1 MNVIIEKLESYLY
14 EFYKQLTPNAIKLYE
29 NDLKKDPET
38 KFSVKYLEEAF
49 YTRKDSVVSYK
60 YFMERFRPFYQ
71 KSYCDLSD
79 KELDSFIF
87 KDLYKFLLKQKD
99 SFGSID
105 DIFMKRLILENII
118 TGPIDIDIDEDK
130 SFSVTHYEWFQ
141 TYCLTVK
148 DIVFSYYALKNLN
161 KPYYSLYGDEFP
173 KFYTGKSENFDK
185 PMALKVLFTNDVKDL
200 YQYFRYSEHTS
211 GLRELLSIKDKSY
224 EVLIR
229 NTPSVENIKLI
240 LTTYYELNKN
250 IESLERVAKVF
261 EENAFSYVQLF
272 KLKDYDHERIKNFN
286 ENVRIMAEELKSH
299 IEDLIEDFVWPF
311 SKEYSMF
318 ISSIPPYL
326 LDFLRKKHKKLDNF
340 IKIVN
345 I

>member
-14 EFYKQLTPNAIKLYE
+14 QFYEQLTPNAIRLYE

-60 YFMERFRPFYQ
+60 YFMERFRSFYQ
-71 KSYCDLSD
+71 QSYCDLSD
-79 KELDSFIF
+79 KELDLFIF

-99 SFGSID
+99 SYGSLD
-105 DIFMKRLILENII
+105 DIFMKKLILENII
-118 TGPIDIDIDEDK
+118 SETIDEDK
-130 SFSVTHYEWFQ
+130 SFSVTRCEWFE
-141 TYCLTVK
+141 TYCLLVK
-148 DIVFSYYALKNLN
+148 DIVFSYYALKKLN
-161 KPYYSLYGDEFP
+161 KSYYSLYGDEFP
-173 KFYTGKSENFDK
+173 KFYTRKSENFDK
-185 PMALKVLFTNDVKDL
+185 SMAIKVLFTNDAKDL
-200 YQYFRYSEHTS
+200 YQHFRYSETAS

-224 EVLIR
+224 QVLIR
-229 NTPSVENIKLI
+229 NTPSVESIKLI
-240 LTTYYELNKN
+240 LNSYYELNKN

-261 EENAFSYVQLF
+261 EENVPSYAQLF
-272 KLKDYDHERIKNFN
+272 KVKDYDHERIKNFN
-286 ENVRIMAEELKSH
+286 ESVRIMAEELKSD

-326 LDFLRKKHKKLDNF
+326 LKFLRKKHNRLDNF
-340 IKIVN
+340 IKIIN